1 MRPVPS
7 IELASG
13 RLRRAVPA
21 DLPAIAEVMAASAR
35 ELSRGFYSEAQIP
48 SVVAHIAVIDPLL
61 VEDETYFVIDGEAGG
76 ELGGALLGAEGSRL
90 LACGGWSW
98 RDKLFTGVGAAAGG
112 TGRLVP
118 GKDPARVRAM
128 FVHPTAAR
136 RGLGQAILEASERDA
151 RSLGFLSAELMST
164 APGEPLYAAR
174 GYQVLERVTL
184 HLPDGCEVPA
194 ARMGKRLDAGG

>member
-61 VEDETYFVIDGEAGG
+61 IEDETYFVIEGALEAGT
-76 ELGGALLGAEGSRL
+76 GGGRL

-112 TGRLVP
+112 TGHLVP

-128 FVHPTAAR
+128 FVHPAAAR
-136 RGLGQAILEASERDA
+136 RGLGQAILEASEQDA
-151 RSLGFLSAELMST
+151 RSLGFLSAELMAT

-184 HLPDGCEVPA
+184 RLPDGCEVQA
-194 ARMGKRLDAGG
+194 ARMGKQLDAGAANASR